1 MRRSAALCYQG
12 ELAISFRRGS
22 FPQLPVRVDM
32 TAPLRSS
39 AARPRR
45 RRRRLLATRL
55 VQASLVSLAQL
66 RSVSPTNEEGRGVGR
81 LHDVVVRWTGS
92 EPYPL
97 VTGVVLQQGDR
108 QVFARTGDILR
119 IDTKAVMVRKVP
131 PDASDF
137 ERREGE
143 LRLVQD
149 VLGRQ
154 LVDVDGIKVF
164 RAEDL
169 FLAPV
174 VGRLRLVAVAGES
187 RPWWTRLLPA
197 GAAERR
203 QLVDWSAVHPFGDPG
218 SELRLQVPNEGLR
231 RLQAGEL
238 ADLLEKLDQPARDEL
253 TESLDP
259 EAIADALEEMEPDQI
274 EDILRDAP
282 PERAGALISAM
293 EPDEA
298 VDVLRDM
305 ERAESDAILAHVSP
319 EVARQLTVLLGYP
332 ETMAGGFM
340 TTALAKS
347 SPSATVRAARRDLAA
362 QSAHSADIDSV
373 AVVDE
378 SGRLIADLPLFDLL
392 VADDETPLSELV
404 PDSRPVT
411 LHPEA
416 FLDEVVDRLT
426 EARSSSVVV
435 VDAEG
440 RPIGRVLADDV
451 IDALKDGGLR
461 LKLPWL
467 FH

>member
-1 MRRSAALCYQG
+1 
-12 ELAISFRRGS
+12 
-22 FPQLPVRVDM
+22 M
-32 TAPLRSS
+32 T
-39 AARPRR
+39 
-45 RRRRLLATRL
+45 
-55 VQASLVSLAQL
+55 
-66 RSVSPTNEEGRGVGR
+66 
-81 LHDVVVRWTGS
+81 
-92 EPYPL
+92 
-97 VTGVVLQQGDR
+97 
-108 QVFARTGDILR
+108 DILR
-119 IDTKAVMVRKVP
+119 LDSTAVMVRKVLP
-131 PDASDF
+131 EAAGF
-137 ERREGE
+137 QRREGE
-143 LRLVQD
+143 LLLVED

-154 LVDVDGIKVF
+154 SVDVDGIKVF

-169 FLAPV
+169 FLASV
-174 VGRLRLVAVAGES
+174 VGKLRLVAVAGES
-187 RPWWTRLLPA
+187 RPWWARLLPA
-197 GAAERR
+197 ASAERR
-203 QLVDWSAVHPFGDPG
+203 RLVDWSAVHPFGDPG

-231 RLQAGEL
+231 RLHAGEL

-253 TESLDP
+253 TTALDP
-259 EAIADALEEMEPDQI
+259 EAVADALEEMEPEEI

-282 PERAGALISAM
+282 PGRAGALISAM

-305 ERAESDAILAHVSP
+305 ERAEADAILAHVAP

-340 TTALAKS
+340 TTALAKA
-347 SPSATVRAARRDLAA
+347 PLSATVLDARHDLAA

-378 SGRLIADLPLFDLL
+378 GGRLIADLPLFDLL
-392 VADDETPLSELV
+392 VADDHTPLGELV